1 LALCFVRANAP
12 SEILRAERAEGAL
25 GTGLSTLEVGRVV
38 ALRVAIDRVAEDT
51 VVEALARRD
60 PRRAADALWRAYGG
74 EVFGWL
80 VAVYGASEASEVAG
94 ALGLSV
100 VRGIEGFRGES
111 TARTWLYQLAR
122 TEVRQHRRATR
133 RRRQVMTPLSH
144 HPSAGERADVAPS
157 RSAALDLDRLRA
169 HLSEEERSLL
179 VLRYD
184 RELTYEEIAAVLL
197 DDVEPA
203 RGAARLRQRVRD
215 VKGKLASLAR

>member
-1 LALCFVRANAP
+1 
-12 SEILRAERAEGAL
+12 
-25 GTGLSTLEVGRVV
+25 
-38 ALRVAIDRVAEDT
+38 
-51 VVEALARRD
+51 
-60 PRRAADALWRAYGG
+60 
-74 EVFGWL
+74 
-80 VAVYGASEASEVAG
+80 
-94 ALGLSV
+94 
-100 VRGIEGFRGES
+100 
-111 TARTWLYQLAR
+111 
-122 TEVRQHRRATR
+122 
-133 RRRQVMTPLSH
+133 MTPLSH

-197 DDVEPA
+197 DVVEPA